1 MVELILQ
8 RRVLLEFGSSEPMC
22 GDGSNVAFNFSR
34 HTDNG
39 IHTTH
44 EPPPPLIQE
53 PSATLYNTGG
63 KASFKWV
70 DSTQVFP

>member
-22 GDGSNVAFNFSR
+22 GDGSNVAFNFPR

-44 EPPPPLIQE
+44 EPH
-53 PSATLYNTGG
+53 NTGG

-70 DSTQVFP
+70 DSTQVFL